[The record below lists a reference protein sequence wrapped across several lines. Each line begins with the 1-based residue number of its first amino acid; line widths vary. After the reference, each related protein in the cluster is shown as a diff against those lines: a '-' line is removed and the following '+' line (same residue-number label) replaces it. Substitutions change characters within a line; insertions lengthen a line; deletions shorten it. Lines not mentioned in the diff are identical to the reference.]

1 MAPGKKLRP
10 SERECE
16 RLRDSYK
23 DKRAIFLETGDL
35 DDERDFQ
42 EKMKEYEELCGEE
55 ETKQIPI
62 MQSRPRRGFAVT
74 AEEAPYLEVPTLSV
88 KPPALKR
95 ESGMLSLPKF
105 GGGKRKA
112 CKSRRRGAHK
122 SRRGGTRKAHNKVLR
137 KSYRRRGRKSSH
149 RGRTTRRRR

>member
-55 ETKQIPI
+55 TKQVPI

-74 AEEAPYLEVPTLSV
+74 AEEAPYLEAPTLSV

-105 GGGKRKA
+105 GGRKTR
-112 CKSRRRGAHK
+112 KSRGRGARK
-122 SRRGGTRKAHNKVLR
+122 TRRGGRKVSGTRRGGRSV
-137 KSYRRRGRKSSH
+137 GRKS
-149 RGRTTRRRR
+149 GRRSTRRRC

>member
-1 MAPGKKLRP
+1 MSSRKTLRP

-42 EKMKEYEELCGEE
+42 EKMKEYEELCREE
-55 ETKQIPI
+55 ETKQEPI

-74 AEEAPYLEVPTLSV
+74 AAEAPYLEVPRLSV

-105 GGGKRKA
+105 DGGKRKVP
-112 CKSRRRGAHK
+112 KSRRAGRK
-122 SRRGGTRKAHNKVLR
+122 SRRGGTRKARNKVLR
-137 KSYRRRGRKSSH
+137 KSYRRRGRKSG
-149 RGRTTRRRR
+149 GRSTRRRR